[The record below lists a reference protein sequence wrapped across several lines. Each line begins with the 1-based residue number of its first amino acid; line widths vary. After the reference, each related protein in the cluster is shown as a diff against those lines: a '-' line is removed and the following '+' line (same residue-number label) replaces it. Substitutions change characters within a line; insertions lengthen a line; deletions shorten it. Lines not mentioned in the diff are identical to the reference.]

1 MKKRFKQSEENFFIP
16 NLQHMSKEEVLNI
29 LKPYTRVF
37 DNGDALIFQLKKT
50 WYGEKTLL
58 YVFFNENKV
67 EWYTKRFR
75 LWYQKLSLYR
85 L

>member
-1 MKKRFKQSEENFFIP
+1 MKKKFKQSGENNFIP
-16 NLQHMSKEEVLNI
+16 NLQHMKKEEVLAT
-29 LKPYTRVF
+29 LESYTRVL
-37 DNGDALIFQLKKT
+37 DNDDILIFQLKKT

-75 LWYQKLSLYR
+75 LWYEKLSL
-85 L
+85 

>member
-1 MKKRFKQSEENFFIP
+1 MKKRSKQSEENPFIP
-16 NLQHMSKEEVLNI
+16 NLQHMSKEEVLVTFE
-29 LKPYTRVF
+29 PYTRVL
-37 DNGDALIFQLKKT
+37 DNDDILIFQLKKT

-75 LWYQKLSLYR
+75 HWYER
-85 L
+85 LTL

>member
-1 MKKRFKQSEENFFIP
+1 MKKKSKQSIENSFIP
-16 NLQHMSKEEVLNI
+16 NLQHMKKEEVLVT
-29 LKPYTRVF
+29 LESYTRVF
-37 DNGDALIFQLKKT
+37 DNDDILIFQLKKT

-75 LWYQKLSLYR
+75 LWYEKLSL
-85 L
+85 